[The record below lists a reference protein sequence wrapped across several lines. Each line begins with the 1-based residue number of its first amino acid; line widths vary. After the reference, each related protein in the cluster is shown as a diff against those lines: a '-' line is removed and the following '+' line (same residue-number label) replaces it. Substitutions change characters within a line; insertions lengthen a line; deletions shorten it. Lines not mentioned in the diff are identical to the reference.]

1 MIRLSVIDRYML
13 KRVTWP
19 LAAGIPI
26 GMAALLLQRLI
37 RLLDLFAN
45 RGGPMMVILK
55 MLGNLVPQYLTTA
68 VPQPARTRL
77 PMDPNRAWNWRRRT
91 NAHKSRRCDGAN
103 GESYLALVFRRLPL
117 CSPCTGL
124 GEARGIAIAWLSIF
138 A

>member
-19 LAAGIPI
+19 LAAGILI

-68 VPQPARTRL
+68 VPAAFFIAILYATLR
-77 PMDPNRAWNWRRRT
+77 M
-91 NAHKSRRCDGAN
+91 AN
-103 GESYLALVFRRLPL
+103 DSELDVIRGSGISLRRLAAPMMT
-117 CSPCTGL
+117 PKR
-124 GEARGIAIAWLSIF
+124 A
-138 A
+138 

>member
-19 LAAGIPI
+19 LAAGILI

-55 MLGNLVPQYLTTA
+55 MLGNLVPQSS
-68 VPQPARTRL
+68 PAERSAMCQLPTRH
-77 PMDPNRAWNWRRRT
+77 T
-91 NAHKSRRCDGAN
+91 
-103 GESYLALVFRRLPL
+103 
-117 CSPCTGL
+117 
-124 GEARGIAIAWLSIF
+124 LSQTY
-138 A
+138 